1 MNDLVLNYIQASQ
14 EDEREQKRS
23 GRRKSGTV
31 LMIIV
36 VLIGVIFIG
45 LKSLSSTRVY
55 VDKINKY
62 ISHTEAEKMRKFR
75 E

>member
-45 LKSLSSTRVY
+45 LKSLSSTRVN

-62 ISHTEAEKMRKFR
+62 FSHTEAEKMRKLR
-75 E
+75 K